1 MFAMTDPTSSA
12 LPEASVQLYS
22 LATAFSADMHG
33 SLERLAAIGLKNV
46 EAFDFVRRPAE
57 IRSALD
63 ATGLASPTGHA
74 PLLSDE
80 LWTPDGSI
88 PTPAPEVVFEAA
100 AAIGMT
106 TVIDPFVEPERW
118 RTEDGV
124 ADIAERLNRAA
135 DVAST
140 FGLTV
145 GYHNHAQEFVASFDG
160 VTAYERFLSLT
171 DERVEIELDLF
182 WALTG
187 GQDLP
192 ALVKRIGSRLVA
204 VHVKDGVVPATNP
217 WAPGEGSFASDSLDQ
232 RHPGAGDVP
241 LAESLRAGTGIRF
254 AVIEYDHAPGDVFED
269 VAAGY
274 AFLRDGGFV
283 A

>member
-1 MFAMTDPTSSA
+1 MAQPNAPLPA

-22 LATAFSADMHG
+22 LAKEFGEDMSG
-33 SLERLAAIGLKNV
+33 SLDKLAAIGLRTV

-57 IRSALD
+57 IRAALD
-63 ATGLASPTGHA
+63 ASGLVSPTGHA

-100 AAIGMT
+100 ATVGIT
-106 TVIDPFVEPERW
+106 TVIDPFVAAERW
-118 RTEDGV
+118 LTADGV

-135 DVAST
+135 DTAAE
-140 FGLTV
+140 FGLKV
-145 GYHNHAQEFVASFDG
+145 GYHNHAQEFIADFDG
-160 VTAYERFLSLT
+160 RSAYDRFVELT
-171 DERVEIELDLF
+171 DDRVELELDLF

-187 GQDLP
+187 GQDVP
-192 ALVKRIGSRLVA
+192 ALVRRLGDRLVA
-204 VHVKDGVVPATNP
+204 VHVKDGVVPTSNP
-217 WAPGEGSFASDSLDQ
+217 WAPGAEDFGSDSLDQ
-232 RHPGAGDVP
+232 RRAGTGDVP

-254 AVIEYDHAPGDVFED
+254 AVIEYDRAPGDVFDD
-269 VAAGY
+269 VAASY
-274 AFLRDGGFV
+274 AFLREGGFV